1 MFEQEVIDLLNN
13 NLNVAVL
20 DSELLG
26 DFLYSLSVYLKHA
39 RKSDKMGGRTDD
51 FLKEHFVELVN
62 TLRAFEY
69 NDNEI
74 ITIIGKIPSLI
85 NVSSDVYPKLLLLGV
100 IENGNNEV
108 RKEKLLSKP
117 KDFMVGLSKVYARY
131 KLISES
137 GYNTYTWNSLVHA
150 TDKEFASIFV
160 YKTDGVKQIRNRK
173 PHQIFDSVEQVED
186 WLSKVDLS
194 EFDIEQYKDM
204 DVNKEF
210 VARYGQKTRNY

>member
-51 FLKEHFVELVN
+51 FLKEHFVVLVN

-74 ITIIGKIPSLI
+74 ITVVGSDSNTRFMCNNNYKYKKIIITPLVIVALNNDREIKVFGTLVDCAIDYKNYFDVDDIFCTQEEVIVVKGDRKINLFS
-85 NVSSDVYPKLLLLGV
+85 
-100 IENGNNEV
+100 NE
-108 RKEKLLSKP
+108 ELE
-117 KDFMVGLSKVYARY
+117 G
-131 KLISES
+131 E
-137 GYNTYTWNSLVHA
+137 
-150 TDKEFASIFV
+150 
-160 YKTDGVKQIRNRK
+160 
-173 PHQIFDSVEQVED
+173 
-186 WLSKVDLS
+186 
-194 EFDIEQYKDM
+194 
-204 DVNKEF
+204 
-210 VARYGQKTRNY
+210 